1 MAVVNKPD
9 FREILIT
16 CPATGVANVSAEVVA
31 AGVIDV
37 SAKLVVPGA
46 VAAGV
51 ANV

>member
-16 CPATGVANVSAEVVA
+16 CPATGANVSAEVVA